1 MITTKVFLEKYAN
14 EALALTKSFYP
25 GEEVTVVVDESA
37 AHYPDKNSWK
47 RDLYDELSAATQ
59 KTLPWGAMTGIRPTR
74 LALSN
79 LLLGHDDKWIHELMS
94 KDYYVSDEKIALSLE
109 VAKREIEVL
118 NRIGD
123 YENDYSLYIGIPFCP
138 STCLYCSFTSYSIAA
153 YESKVDDYLTALIWE
168 LTQISRRM
176 AEKKLTTIYIG
187 GGTPTSLSPERLK
200 RLLTAV
206 DVLFDTSHLYEYSI
220 EAGRPDSITY
230 EKLKEIKAHPITR
243 ISINP
248 QTMKDE
254 TLKLIGRA
262 HRSADIIRAFDDA
275 RSLGF
280 DNINT
285 DIILGLPEENLD
297 DVKHTLDE
305 LKKLAP
311 ENLTVH
317 SLALKHKSR
326 LNLKH
331 EDYERLMI
339 ENSQSHMDAALAAG
353 LDMNMAPYYLYRQ
366 KNMAAN
372 LENVGLSKPGKEG
385 IYNILMMEEMQMI
398 LAAGAGVTSK
408 VVKNGQTYRCE
419 NVRELSVYMDRIEEM
434 WQRKDILL
442 KEKGG
447 F

>member
-25 GEEVTVVVDESA
+25 GEEVKVVVDESA

-47 RDLYDELSAATQ
+47 RDLYDELHAATG

-79 LLLGHDDKWIHELMS
+79 LLLGHDDAFVHNLMS
-94 KDYYVSDEKIALSLE
+94 KDYYVSDEKIELSLS

-118 NRIGD
+118 NKIGV
-123 YENDYSLYIGIPFCP
+123 YENAYSLYVGIPFCP

-153 YESKVDDYLTALIWE
+153 HESKVDTYIDTLIWE
-168 LTQISRRM
+168 LTQISNKMRG
-176 AEKKLTTIYIG
+176 KCLTTIYIG

-200 RLLTAV
+200 KLLDAI
-206 DVLFDTSHLYEYSI
+206 DELFDTKNVYEYSI

-230 EKLKEIKAHPITR
+230 EKLKEIKSHPITR

-262 HRSADIIRAFDDA
+262 HRSSDIIRAFDDA

-285 DIILGLPEENLD
+285 DIILGLPEENID
-297 DVKHTLDE
+297 DVKHTLE
-305 LKKLAP
+305 EIKKLDP

-339 ENSQSHMDAALAAG
+339 ENSQSHMDSALKAG
-353 LDMNMAPYYLYRQ
+353 LEMDMTPYYLYRQ

-408 VVKNGQTYRCE
+408 VVKDGQTYRCE
-419 NVRELSVYMDRIEEM
+419 NVRELTVYIDRIEEM
-434 WQRKDILL
+434 WQRKEKLL
-442 KEKGG
+442 EIASQ
-447 F
+447 